1 MGAGAAILVV
11 LAFLALLFGLAEL
24 TQATTGVG
32 VIAAGCLL
40 AILGRMSQADHH
52 HKKLL
57 EALAKVDAPTK

>member
-1 MGAGAAILVV
+1 MGAGRVLVV
-11 LAFLALLFGLAEL
+11 LTFLALLFGAAEL
-24 TQATTGVG
+24 TQATLGVG

-40 AILGRMSQADHH
+40 AILVRIDQAHYH